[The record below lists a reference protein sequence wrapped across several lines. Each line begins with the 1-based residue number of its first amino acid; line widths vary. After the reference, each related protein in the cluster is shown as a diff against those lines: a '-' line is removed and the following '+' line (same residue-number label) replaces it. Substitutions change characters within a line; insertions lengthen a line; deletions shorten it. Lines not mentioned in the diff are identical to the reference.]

1 MRKVNLAEK
10 LSMFDD
16 HWNPRIVGEL
26 NGQHVKLAKLL
37 ARWNPPRGSANLA
50 EP

>member
-26 NGQHVKLAKLL
+26 NG